1 MEEYK
6 FKNKWDL
13 WYHHEKD
20 NWDISGYK
28 NIYEINNP
36 ETFWRWYNNWNSVGG
51 LLSKQFFLMKKDV
64 EPRWEDKNN
73 INGGCWSL
81 KINSTSA
88 ILFWERISAL
98 LVLDQISNI
107 KDDINGISIC
117 LKKNNNCVIKIWNK
131 NKKNDKIDYLNKEI
145 FKDFKPEIY
154 YIANVTN

>member
-6 FKNKWDL
+6 FNNKWDL

-20 NWDISGYK
+20 NWDISGYR

-36 ETFWRWYNNWNSVGG
+36 ETFWRWYNNWESFGG
-51 LLSKQFFLMKKDV
+51 LLSKQFFLMKKNI

-81 KINSTSA
+81 KINSTDA
-88 ILFWERISAL
+88 PIFWERISAL

-107 KDDINGISIC
+107 EDDINGISIC

-131 NKKNDKIDYLNKEI
+131 DKKNDKIENLNKEI
-145 FKDFKPEIY
+145 FKNFKPEIY
-154 YIANVTN
+154 YISNVTN